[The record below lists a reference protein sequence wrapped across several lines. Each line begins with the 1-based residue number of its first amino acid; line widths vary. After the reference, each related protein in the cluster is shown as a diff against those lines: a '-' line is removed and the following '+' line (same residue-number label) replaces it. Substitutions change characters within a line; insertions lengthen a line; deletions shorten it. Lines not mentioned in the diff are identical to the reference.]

1 MSLDELT
8 RSHHA
13 QRSHVK
19 QTKRKLLTKQQL
31 AKRKL
36 KIAKARKQ
44 RLDLLPATLNDNM
57 VLTFGE
63 WTALNHISAR
73 NGRRIFKSGDGPV
86 LTRLS
91 AKRFGVTVRANKEWQ
106 TSRVQGRT

>member
-1 MSLDELT
+1 MSLRESELT
-8 RSHHA
+8 RSQRA
-13 QRSHVK
+13 QHSPQK

-73 NGRRIFKSGDGPV
+73 NGRRIFKSSDGPV

-91 AKRFGVTVRANKEWQ
+91 AKRFGVTVANNKLWQASRA
-106 TSRVQGRT
+106 RG